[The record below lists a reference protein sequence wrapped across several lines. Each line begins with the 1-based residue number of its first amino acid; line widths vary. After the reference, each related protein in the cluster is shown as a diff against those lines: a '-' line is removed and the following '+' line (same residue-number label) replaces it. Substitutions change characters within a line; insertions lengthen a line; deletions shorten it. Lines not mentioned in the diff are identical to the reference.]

1 MLNKKNFFSFKIF
14 LFSITIKLIT
24 NSHIFSLSSE
34 TLQSKLNPKN
44 ESEINV
50 IFFYKE
56 NDEDSNHYLKIFEEA
71 SEISFN
77 DDLNYNFYK
86 FDLAQNFDSNLIKIE
101 KIPTIILIYKKN
113 IIYFNELFEISR
125 LYIKF
130 IINNTKPKKIFE
142 FSEID
147 EIKKNVSNSNKKFA
161 LINTFNKESETF
173 KDFVKISEIFDMFIF
188 VSCLSKECVKKY
200 FRDFILLKY
209 ENNHFEE
216 ILYSEIYR
224 INNNIKKV
232 PGSFV
237 NKFNK
242 NPEFNEILNFIKE
255 NSINFGEELNN
266 NNNNTNDL
274 INFIKYFKQNF
285 IVFFGF
291 DNSFFEVAKDLNKN
305 YFYLRINSKNN
316 NKRNINIFEFNNKKN
331 NIIVYKFKEKDFS
344 IENIKNFINKFT
356 NKELE
361 YNNVINDINYNNIF
375 KISSNF
381 DEDELLN
388 DL

>member
-1 MLNKKNFFSFKIF
+1 MLNKKEFFSLKIF
-14 LFSITIKLIT
+14 LFSLTLNLIS
-24 NSHIFSLSSE
+24 NSHIFSLTSE
-34 TLQSKLNPKN
+34 SLEQKLNPKN

-56 NDEDSNHYLKIFEEA
+56 NDEESNHYLKIFEEA

-77 DDLNYNFYK
+77 DDLNFNFYK
-86 FDLAQNFDSNLIKIE
+86 FDLQNFASNSIKIS
-101 KIPTIILIYKKN
+101 KIPTIILTHKKN
-113 IIYFNELFEISR
+113 IIFFNELFEISR

-147 EIKKNVSNSNKKFA
+147 EIKQNISKSNKKFA

-173 KDFVKISEIFDMFIF
+173 KDFVKISEIFDMFLF

-200 FRDFILLKY
+200 FRDFILLKH
-209 ENNHFEE
+209 ENNRFEE
-216 ILYSEIYR
+216 ILFSEKFR
-224 INNNIKKV
+224 INNIKKI

-242 NPEFNEILNFIKE
+242 NPDFNEILNFIKE
-255 NSINFGEELNN
+255 NSINFGEELN
-266 NNNNTNDL
+266 TNL
-274 INFIKYFKQNF
+274 INFIKFFKQNF

-291 DNSFFEVAKDLNKN
+291 DKSFFEVAKDLNKN
-305 YFYLRINSKNN
+305 FFYLRIF
-316 NKRNINIFEFNNKKN
+316 NKNINKKNIHIFEFNNKKN

-344 IENIKNFINKFT
+344 IENIKNFINKFN

-361 YNNVINDINYNNIF
+361 YNNVINDIDYNNIF

-388 DL
+388 YF